1 MRLSL
6 WMIANR
12 LYPLELECHICE
24 DPAITLQ
31 SARFA
36 YATDCVRIVQYNKSA
51 LCIAGS
57 DFISIPDME
66 ANTAFEMVQSVFDFY
81 NSWYDSIHEAIQDH
95 DFERFMDLCHQ
106 VFGNPVVL
114 LDGNCRVLAISAC
127 YPADSLDYEWEYMHR
142 HGHPSIEAIRYMRE
156 KITGLNINKNSIQAF
171 HFQDVPPKLSGLT
184 SGIYN
189 NNEMYGRL
197 NVMEKNRPLNPGDK
211 QLIKMISQWLR
222 PALGASNQSETTYKN
237 NHIFFGL
244 LKGEGINQQEMYVQL
259 RYEGWEE
266 ADEYQIFYIQ
276 DMEESS
282 SGPKP
287 VWKNT
292 KIELSTLFPHSRI
305 LNTDSNY
312 ILICNN
318 SRSQPASNALLSVL
332 ASRKD
337 LRTGFGYTFTGIRNI
352 IHSYRQA
359 LAAVSYG
366 FLYHPEKRIYNFYTY
381 AVYSLLESEEL
392 SQSVRDCQPDIMRLF
407 ERELEVKDGLYQSF
421 SVYMKHDGSL
431 THAAAELYVHKNTL
445 AYRIRKITES
455 FSYPYDDI
463 YTKNYMRLS
472 VFVLDLARR
481 RGIIPCL
488 QGERPLEG
496 K

>member
-1 MRLSL
+1 
-6 WMIANR
+6 
-12 LYPLELECHICE
+12 
-24 DPAITLQ
+24 
-31 SARFA
+31 
-36 YATDCVRIVQYNKSA
+36 
-51 LCIAGS
+51 
-57 DFISIPDME
+57 
-66 ANTAFEMVQSVFDFY
+66 
-81 NSWYDSIHEAIQDH
+81 
-95 DFERFMDLCHQ
+95 
-106 VFGNPVVL
+106 
-114 LDGNCRVLAISAC
+114 
-127 YPADSLDYEWEYMHR
+127 
-142 HGHPSIEAIRYMRE
+142 
-156 KITGLNINKNSIQAF
+156 
-171 HFQDVPPKLSGLT
+171 
-184 SGIYN
+184 
-189 NNEMYGRL
+189 MYGRL

-211 QLIKMISQWLR
+211 QLIKIISQWLR

-244 LKGEGINQQEMYVQL
+244 LKGEEINQQEMYVQL

-276 DMEESS
+276 DMNEYT

-332 ASRKD
+332 ASRKE
-337 LRTGFGYTFTGIRNI
+337 LRTGFGYPFMGIRNI

-366 FLYHPEKRIYNFYTY
+366 LLYHPEKRIYNFYTY
-381 AVYSLLESEEL
+381 ALYSLLESKEL
-392 SQSVRDCQPDIMRLF
+392 RQSVRDCQPDIMGLF

-445 AYRIRKITES
+445 AYRIRKIAEG
-455 FSYPYDDI
+455 FFYPYDDI

-472 VFVLDLARR
+472 VLVLGNSSLSAGRVHGDAAMS
-481 RGIIPCL
+481 
-488 QGERPLEG
+488 
-496 K
+496 